1 MSETPQYLDG
11 GGSSNAAAAGG
22 SQQQPTQQRKNGG
35 VSAAKIH
42 VNERQR
48 TNPLISNK
56 LIRNVEWEFAP
67 GITPDFVLGAT
78 TCALFLSLRYHLL
91 KPTYIIQR
99 IEELRGDF
107 RYSLMIM
114 P

>member
-11 GGSSNAAAAGG
+11 GSSNAAAGG
-22 SQQQPTQQRKNGG
+22 SQQQPPQQRKNGG

-107 RYSLMIM
+107 RYSLMVM